1 MLTSGAVQ
9 AEHRAKIAGLS
20 FLPLNNNH
28 SSLIVT
34 GSPFRKTEFTMTEK
48 SDEKIEVNIMFTTFI
63 WKACNFL

>member
-9 AEHRAKIAGLS
+9 AEHRAKIARLS

-34 GSPFRKTEFTMTEK
+34 GSPLRKTEFTTTEK
-48 SDEKIEVNIMFTTFI
+48 SNEKIEVNIMFITFI
-63 WKACNFL
+63 

>member
-1 MLTSGAVQ
+1 MLTSGAVK

-34 GSPFRKTEFTMTEK
+34 GSPFRKTEFKTTEK
-48 SDEKIEVNIMFTTFI
+48 SDEKIEVNIMFITFI
-63 WKACNFL
+63 